1 MSVDKKLLE
10 ILVCPTT
17 KVPVKLLGKDRLAI
31 LNRCIEAGDVRHAD
45 GSAVASVL
53 DAALVTE
60 DGCTLYPVEDG
71 IPVMLED
78 QAIAANQVPGW

>member
-17 KVPVKLLGKDRLAI
+17 KVPVKLLDRDRLAV
-31 LNRCIEAGDVRHAD
+31 LNRYIEAGEVRHAD

-53 DAALVTE
+53 EAALITE
-60 DGCTLYPVEDG
+60 DGRTVYVVEDD